1 MHRIKHNDTFTY
13 MLIEYCTYVYG
24 PVCSVYCIRIAN
36 TKGNTLTQAYDAD
49 KNRARRKALNQLEYL
64 KKVKS

>member
-1 MHRIKHNDTFTY
+1 

-36 TKGNTLTQAYDAD
+36 TNGNTLTQAYDAD
-49 KNRARRKALNQLEYL
+49 KNRARRKALDQLEYL